1 MAAMSKSEREA
12 FLAEVHIGV
21 LAIENPGTGPLTV
34 PLWYMVQDGDVLL
47 LMDGGSLKA
56 KLLRAAGFATLTAQN
71 ESRPYKYASVE
82 GPVVLEAV
90 AAGLREAM
98 ATRYLGPVAGKAYAA
113 GPDSPDAVVARLSPV
128 KWRTTDY
135 GKTAS

>member
-1 MAAMSKSEREA
+1 MAAMSEAEREEY
-12 FLAEVHIGV
+12 LAGVHIGV
-21 LAIENPGTGPLTV
+21 LAIEHPGTGPLTL
-34 PLWYMVQDGDVLL
+34 PIWYLVEDGDVLI

-82 GPVVLEAV
+82 GPVVLEPV
-90 AAGLREAM
+90 APGFREKM
-98 ATRYLGPVAGKAYAA
+98 ATRYLGAKAGKAYAS
-113 GPDSPDAVVARLSPV
+113 GPDSPDAVVARLTPA